1 MIKRRRILVTSALP
15 YANGPIHIGHLL
27 EVIQTDIWVRFQKA
41 RGHECYY
48 VCADDTHGTPIMLKA
63 QADGISAN
71 TLIERINREHKRD
84 FAEMLIDFDN
94 FGSTNSL
101 DNKALCERIYL
112 NLRNAGHIEKRTIRQ
127 AYDEQAQMFL
137 PDRYVKGEC
146 PTCGTADQY
155 GDSCES
161 CGATYSPA
169 DLKNAI
175 SVVSGTTPV
184 EKESEHYFF
193 KLSSFEEDLVMWIQ
207 SGAVQPGVA
216 RKLNEWFTQGLKD
229 WDISRDIPYFGF
241 EIPEAP
247 GKYFY
252 VWFDAPI
259 GYLASFAELCA
270 RTSLKLEDFFK
281 VDSCTELHHF
291 IGKDI
296 LYFHTLFWPAILQ
309 AAGMRRPTSVHT
321 HGFLTINGQKMSKS
335 RGTLITAR
343 RYLERF
349 PCEYL
354 RYYLAAKL
362 GSGLDDLDLNLS
374 EFSTRLN
381 SDIVGKLVNIASR
394 CAGFITRSASGT
406 MSSGEQSS
414 GSLATR
420 LPEPQLY
427 AEFAAAGESIAA
439 AYESRD
445 TASAIR
451 EIMTLADRAN
461 QYIDQRKPWVLAKS
475 PEKLL
480 EVQAICT
487 QGLNLFRALMIYL
500 QPVLP
505 VMATKSMHF
514 FRETAWSWESA
525 ATPILGTRIA
535 PYEPLAT
542 RLDPKA
548 VAQLI
553 DSDPI
558 PPPLGPANM
567 VTAIPLAAAL
577 TPVARSTSNVSDTLS
592 AGAAAAHITI
602 DEFMRV
608 DLRVAR
614 VIAADLVEGADKL
627 LRLKVNVGEL
637 GDRLILAGI
646 RAAYDPQTL
655 IDRLIVVVANLE
667 PRKMRFG
674 ISEGMTLAAGP
685 GGKDLFLLSPDS
697 GASPGMRIK

>member
-1 MIKRRRILVTSALP
+1 MTARRRILVTSALP

-63 QADGISAN
+63 QAEGISAGA
-71 TLIERINREHKRD
+71 LIEKINREHKRD

-94 FGSTNSL
+94 FGSTNSP
-101 DNKALCERIYL
+101 DNKALCERMYL
-112 NLRNAGHIEKRTIRQ
+112 NLRNAGHIERRTIRQ
-127 AYDEQAQMFL
+127 AYDEKAQMFL

-175 SVVSGTTPV
+175 SVVSGTTPI
-184 EKESEHYFF
+184 ERESEHYFF
-193 KLSSFEEDLVMWIQ
+193 KLSSFEQDLMTWIQ

-216 RKLNEWFTQGLKD
+216 RKLNEWFSQGLKD

-270 RTSLKLEDFFK
+270 RTPLKFEDFFK
-281 VDSCTELHHF
+281 VESSTELHHF

-296 LYFHTLFWPAILQ
+296 LYFHTLFWPAVLQ

-321 HGFLTINGQKMSKS
+321 HGFLTLNGQKMSKS

-343 RYLERF
+343 RYLESF
-349 PCEYL
+349 APEYL

-374 EFSTRLN
+374 EFATRLN

-394 CAGFITRSASGT
+394 CAGFITNTTAGSVASGA
-406 MSSGEQSS
+406 
-414 GSLATR
+414 LATS

-461 QYIDQRKPWVLAKS
+461 QYIDQHKPWILAKS
-475 PEKLL
+475 PEKLT

-505 VMATKSMHF
+505 LMATKSMRF
-514 FRETAWSWESA
+514 FQETAWTWESA
-525 ATPILGTRIA
+525 AKPILGTRIA
-535 PYEPLAT
+535 PYQPLAT

-553 DSDPI
+553 DA
-558 PPPLGPANM
+558 GE
-567 VTAIPLAAAL
+567 TAAAAPPVAASVA
-577 TPVARSTSNVSDTLS
+577 PVARLS
-592 AGAAAAHITI
+592 LGAPLTI
-602 DEFMRV
+602 DEFMRI
-608 DLRVAR
+608 DLRVAQI
-614 VIAADLVEGADKL
+614 IAAELVEGADKL

-637 GDRLILAGI
+637 GDRQILAGI
-646 RAAYDPQTL
+646 RGAYDPQTL
-655 IDRLIVVVANLE
+655 VNRLIVVVANLE

>member
-1 MIKRRRILVTSALP
+1 MIARRRILVTSALP

-63 QADGISAN
+63 QAEGISAGA
-71 TLIERINREHKRD
+71 LIEKINREHKRD

-94 FGSTNSL
+94 FGSTNSP
-101 DNKALCERIYL
+101 DNKALCERMYL

-127 AYDEQAQMFL
+127 AYDEKAQMFL

-175 SVVSGTTPV
+175 SVVSGTTPI
-184 EKESEHYFF
+184 ERESEHYFF
-193 KLSSFEEDLVMWIQ
+193 KLSSFEQDLMTWIQ

-216 RKLNEWFTQGLKD
+216 RKLNEWFSQGLKD

-270 RTSLKLEDFFK
+270 RTPLKFEDFFK
-281 VDSCTELHHF
+281 VDSSTELHHF

-296 LYFHTLFWPAILQ
+296 LYFHTLFWPAVLQ

-321 HGFLTINGQKMSKS
+321 HGFLTLNGQKMSKS

-343 RYLERF
+343 RYLESF
-349 PCEYL
+349 APEYL

-374 EFSTRLN
+374 EFATRLN

-394 CAGFITRSASGT
+394 CAGFITNTAA
-406 MSSGEQSS
+406 
-414 GSLATR
+414 GSLATS

-445 TASAIR
+445 SASAIR

-461 QYIDQRKPWVLAKS
+461 QYIDQRKPWILAKS
-475 PEKLL
+475 PEKLT

-505 VMATKSMHF
+505 LMATKSMHF
-514 FRETAWSWESA
+514 FQETAWTWESA
-525 ATPILGTRIA
+525 AKPILGTRIA
-535 PYEPLAT
+535 PYQPLAT

-553 DSDPI
+553 DSVET
-558 PPPLGPANM
+558 PA
-567 VTAIPLAAAL
+567 LA
-577 TPVARSTSNVSDTLS
+577 PVARPSL
-592 AGAAAAHITI
+592 GAPLTI

-608 DLRVAR
+608 DLRVAQI
-614 VIAADLVEGADKL
+614 IAAELVEGADKL

-637 GDRLILAGI
+637 GDRQILAGI
-646 RAAYDPQTL
+646 RGAYDPQTL
-655 IDRLIVVVANLE
+655 VNRLIVVVANLE